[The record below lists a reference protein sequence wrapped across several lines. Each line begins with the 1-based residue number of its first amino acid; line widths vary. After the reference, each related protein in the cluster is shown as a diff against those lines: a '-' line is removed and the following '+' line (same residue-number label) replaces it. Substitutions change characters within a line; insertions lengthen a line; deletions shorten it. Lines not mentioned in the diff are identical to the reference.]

1 MTHRITIECANR
13 FDGDDRV
20 EVKGPKEIN
29 GSPLI
34 FSPGDSQMLE
44 VIMARVAV
52 SLKRKPSATK
62 ITIENKTKGPC
73 KISMEK
79 FAEFK
84 KGRP

>member
-13 FDGDDRV
+13 FKGDDRV

-34 FSPGDSQMLE
+34 FFPGDPQMLE
-44 VIMARVAV
+44 VIAARVSV

-73 KISMEK
+73 KISTEK
-79 FAEFK
+79 FIKFK
-84 KGRP
+84 RGRP